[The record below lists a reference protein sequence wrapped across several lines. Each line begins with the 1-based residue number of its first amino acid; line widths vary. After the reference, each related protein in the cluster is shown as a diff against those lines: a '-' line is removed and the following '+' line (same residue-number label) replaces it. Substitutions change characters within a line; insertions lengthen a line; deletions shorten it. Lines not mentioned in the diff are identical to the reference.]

1 MLVGIHLRLLMP
13 EVPGAELKRKVL
25 RVRNVITSRSAR
37 AVHRLSRSSEWR
49 PGTIGASVIL
59 VVLVGALLLPTLN
72 RASAS
77 ASVIVVRPRSPIAGE
92 QATVEVRN
100 AGARSRPRVEAIAP
114 TGRKSRV
121 ALREVRRGLWRGAFR
136 FNRVGRWHLRLVSRG
151 TAGVQFRLIVRV
163 RAPSPTP
170 PPLEFGPLGRPRCEP
185 ASPRYRGATA
195 FPAIG
200 EVFGTTIRGE
210 LWALFSSLGG
220 GRWASSEAA
229 IIEQAVGQE
238 LKIVFRFTGSLGA
251 LVVTGPDGKKLLPIW
266 GPRAHSGSDWAR
278 PGSEWGTGFIFPE
291 PGCWRIRI
299 SDGVVAGDVWLKVLS

>member
-1 MLVGIHLRLLMP
+1 MITHARNARVRAKRRLRLP
-13 EVPGAELKRKVL
+13 TRFFARFTEAC
-25 RVRNVITSRSAR
+25 RSTLSIIAAQLGPI
-37 AVHRLSRSSEWR
+37 AV
-49 PGTIGASVIL
+49 SVIL
-59 VVLVGALLLPTLN
+59 LALVVGLLLSALAN
-72 RASAS
+72 ANASAN
-77 ASVIVVRPRSPIAGE
+77 VIVVRPPSPIEGQ

-100 AGARSRPRVEAIAP
+100 ASARLRPRVEAISP

-121 ALREVRRGLWRGAFR
+121 VVRQVRRDLWRGTFR
-136 FNRVGRWHLRLVSRG
+136 FNTPGRWNLRLGSRG
-151 TAGVQFRLIVRV
+151 TSGVQFRLIVRV

-170 PPLEFGPLGRPRCEP
+170 PPKEFGPLGRPGCEP
-185 ASPRYRGATA
+185 ASPRYQGATA

-229 IIEQAVGQE
+229 VIEEAVGQE

-251 LVVTGPDGKKLLPIW
+251 LVVTGPGGRKLLPIW

-299 SDGVVAGDVWLKVLS
+299 GDGVAVGDVWLKVLS